1 MRVLNKYIVFAI
13 ILLGS
18 SCESFLETEPR
29 QSISNEV
36 ALEDLEGLEAA
47 VVGLYDDFQE
57 TALYGRNNLVI
68 PELLSDNIRIAQQ
81 NSNRLVNHSFN
92 AEFSHA
98 DHWEENYAAINKSN
112 NLIAFAD
119 AASGTTVSD
128 VNRIKGTA
136 YFFRGLAYH
145 DLIKAYGRN
154 PNHLLEGFDLGV
166 PLVLDPFQGLDESA
180 FPARNTVAEVYDQI
194 EDDLLEAISLLTDE
208 GFPHFA
214 TQIAAKALLAR
225 VYLFEGRWEDAAN
238 MANEVINESP
248 VGLESGDDYI
258 EIFRSSSESIF
269 ELFFT
274 DVETNALTVYYVKTP
289 EGAGNGDGVLRDD
302 MIEQYDAADKR
313 AALLTSAI
321 QGPETVTF
329 NLKFNSYNGTQFVDN
344 IALLRISEMYLIR
357 CEANF
362 ENSSSIG
369 ATPLEDLNTM
379 RTRAGL
385 TELGSITLDD
395 IMTERRI
402 ELAFEGHRFWD
413 LTRRGM
419 DVPKGKP
426 GTIDCG
432 DECVIPYTDHRIV
445 DSIFQGELDVNDNL
459 INNPGYSTN

>member
-1 MRVLNKYIVFAI
+1 MKAIRIYIVLSI
-13 ILLGS
+13 IMLNTA
-18 SCESFLETEPR
+18 CESFLETEPR

-36 ALEDLEGLEAA
+36 ALEDLAGLEAA
-47 VVGLYDDFQE
+47 LVGLYDDFQA
-57 TALYGRNNLVI
+57 TALYGRNNIVI

-98 DHWEENYAAINKSN
+98 DNWDANYNAINKAN

-119 AASGTTVSD
+119 DASGTTAND
-128 VNRIKGTA
+128 VARIKGTA
-136 YFFRGLAYH
+136 FFFRGLAYH
-145 DLIKAYGRN
+145 DLVKAYGRN
-154 PNHLLEGFDLGV
+154 PNHLIDNFDLGV
-166 PLVLDPFQGLDESA
+166 PLVLQPFQGLDDSA
-180 FPARNTVAEVYDQI
+180 FPSRNTVFEVYDQI
-194 EDDLLEAISLLTDE
+194 ESDLLEAINLLTDD

-214 TQIAAKALLAR
+214 TDLAAKALLAR
-225 VYLFEGRWEDAAN
+225 VYLFEGRWADAAA

-248 VGLESGDDYI
+248 VGLETGDDYI
-258 EIFRSSSESIF
+258 EIFRNSSESLF
-269 ELFFT
+269 ELFYS
-274 DVETNALTVYYVKTP
+274 DVETNAATVYYVKTP

-302 MIEQYDAADKR
+302 MIEQYDANDKR
-313 AALLTSAI
+313 AALLIDAI

-357 CEANF
+357 AEANF
-362 ENSSSIG
+362 ENNSSTG
-369 ATPLEDLNTM
+369 ASPLDDINTL

-385 TELGSITLDD
+385 PDLTNLTLDD

-413 LTRRGM
+413 LKRRGM
-419 DVPKGKP
+419 DIPKGKE

-432 DECVIPYTDHRIV
+432 DECVIPYTDHRVV
-445 DSIFQGELDVNDNL
+445 DSLFQGELDTNKNL
-459 INNPGYSTN
+459 VNNPGYSTN